1 MLQTTPA
8 AIKLNPNDDVMIAC
22 RELEVGTEV
31 PGTGI
36 RCTARIPSAHKVAV
50 RAIAKDEPVRRY
62 NQIIGF
68 ATADIKPGDHV
79 HSHNLGMHDFERD
92 YAYSTDVKEVDYF
105 TEQATFDAIVRKD
118 GRIATR
124 NYIGVISTVNCSATV
139 TRGVSDY
146 FKRHDILKDFPNVD
160 GVVGLTHGSG
170 CGMGS
175 TGLGID
181 MLRRTIAGYAKHPTF
196 GGIVWIGLGC

>member
-22 RELEVGTEV
+22 RELEIGTEI
-31 PGTGI
+31 PGTKI

-50 RAIAKDEPVRRY
+50 NAILKDAPVRRY

-68 ATADIKPGDHV
+68 ALENINPGDHV
-79 HSHNLGMHDFERD
+79 HSHNLGMHSFERD
-92 YAYSTDVKEVDYF
+92 YAYGQDVKPTNFVA
-105 TEQATFDAIVRKD
+105 QPALFDGIVRQD
-118 GRIATR
+118 GRVATR

-139 TRGVSDY
+139 TRAVSDY
-146 FKRHDILKDFPNVD
+146 FKRNDFLAQYPNVD
-160 GVVGLTHGSG
+160 GIVSLTHGSG

-175 TGLGID
+175 TGVRWQD
-181 MLRRTIAGYAKHPTF
+181 MPSIRISP
-196 GGIVWIGLGC
+196 V